1 MDRSA
6 LERAGFNEDQ
16 IDALVETFSPLG
28 HRHDIDDVE
37 DLAEELAALEPDN
50 EDDDEEEP

>member
-50 EDDDEEEP
+50 DDDDGEEP